1 MKRSPASSCSSSS
14 SFVGFETPPIEK
26 RKPKHPRRNLKSQK
40 CKQGQN
46 TDTGRRSSIYRGVT
60 RHRWTGRFEAHLW
73 DKSSWNNIQSK
84 KGRQGAYDTEEAA
97 GRTYDLAALKY
108 WGQDATLNFPIETYT
123 KEIEEMDK
131 VSKEEY
137 LASLRRQS
145 SGFSRGISKYRGVAR
160 HHHNGRW
167 EARIGRVCGNK
178 YLYLGTYK
186 TQEEAAVAYDMAA
199 IEYRGLNA
207 VTNFDISNYMDKIK
221 KKNDQ
226 TQQQQTEPHTETPP
240 NSSDSEEAEV
250 EQQTT
255 KPLPPLSE
263 NLHMPP
269 QQHQVQESSSPVTIM
284 DHVLDQDLS
293 WSFMYTGLSQFQDPD
308 LAFSKADDDL
318 VGMFDDAGFEED
330 IDFLFSTDPG
340 ETESDINMS
349 EVLGSI
355 ECGGTNGA
363 GGSMV
368 HVDNNQNKILSTF
381 ASSSPSSTTTTESR
395 ESLWLGI

>member
-14 SFVGFETPPIEK
+14 SSVGFEAPIAQQGK
-26 RKPKHPRRNLKSQK
+26 RRPSYSRRNLKSQK
-40 CKQGQN
+40 CKQSQ
-46 TDTGRRSSIYRGVT
+46 TTGRRSSIYRGVT

-97 GRTYDLAALKY
+97 ARTYDLAALKY
-108 WGQDATLNFPIETYT
+108 WGKDAVLNFPIGNYA
-123 KEIEEMDK
+123 KDIEEMDK

-186 TQEEAAVAYDMAA
+186 TQEEAAVAYDLAA

-207 VTNFDISNYMDKIK
+207 VTNFDISNYIDK
-221 KKNDQ
+221 KKKDQ
-226 TQQQQTEPHTETPP
+226 THQTETVPP

-250 EQQTT
+250 EEQKTT
-255 KPLPPLSE
+255 PPPSE

-269 QQHQVQESSSPVTIM
+269 LQHQVQHTPLVYHREESSSLVTIM
-284 DHVLDQDLS
+284 DHVLEQDLP
-293 WSFMYTGLSQFQDPD
+293 WSFMYTGVSQFQDPD
-308 LAFSKADDDL
+308 FAFSKADDL
-318 VGMFDDAGFEED
+318 VGMFDGSGFEED
-330 IDFLFSTDPG
+330 IDFLFSTEPG
-340 ETESDINMS
+340 ENESGINMS
-349 EVLGSI
+349 AVLDSN
-355 ECGGTNGA
+355 ECGDTNGT
-363 GGSMV
+363 GGNMV
-368 HVDNNQNKILSTF
+368 HGDKKQKEILSF
-381 ASSSPSSTTTTESR
+381 ASSSPSSTTTAVSCTYA
-395 ESLWLGI
+395 